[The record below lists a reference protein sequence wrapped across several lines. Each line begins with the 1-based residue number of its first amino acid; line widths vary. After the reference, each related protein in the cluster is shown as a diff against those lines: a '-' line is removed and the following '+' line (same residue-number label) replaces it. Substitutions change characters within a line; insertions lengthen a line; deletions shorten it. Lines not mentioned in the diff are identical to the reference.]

1 MSSENIAFYARLKKI
16 QELQHRRENKR
27 LDLQR
32 RFDNYAMSDQNLSRL
47 KAARLQSYWKK
58 VCEDERKSKDRNE
71 QLLRDF
77 GRVEAHIAT
86 LSSRTE
92 RLRLLKVKYE

>member
-1 MSSENIAFYARLKKI
+1 MLNI
-16 QELQHRRENKR
+16 LQTITINFVIM
-27 LDLQR
+27 LDTIHNPATVHMTLMTCSHCR
-32 RFDNYAMSDQNLSRL
+32 SRL
-47 KAARLQSYWKK
+47 RAARLQSYWKK